1 MNRKLILLNLGLAV
15 ALFFVARVL
24 HDRWQEGEARR
35 AKVEGQKVVPA
46 PVQPLPPRPMV
57 PPLAA
62 TAYVDVAQKVLFSKD
77 RNPDVIPPPPP
88 PPAPPPKI
96 PPFPAAHGV
105 MIWGNVPPSI
115 ILSVGN
121 GEQGVY
127 RAGDKVGEFDIAGI
141 DERHLTLTW
150 NGQTFVKNISD
161 LEALAAPAP
170 EERRQQTATNL
181 PPPPVSA
188 PPPVVPQNGPGITM
202 DPEGRMKTCDVNDT
216 NPMGT
221 VIGGYRKVPLVN
233 PMAPGG
239 HFCLWQAVN

>member
-1 MNRKLILLNLGLAV
+1 LIRKLVLLNLALAA
-15 ALFFVARVL
+15 ALFFIGRVL
-24 HDRWQEGEARR
+24 HDRWREGEARR
-35 AKVEGQKVVPA
+35 EKVEHVKIVAA
-46 PVQPLPPRPMV
+46 PMPPLTPRPMV
-57 PPLAA
+57 QPLAA

-105 MIWGNVPPSI
+105 MLWPNVPPSI
-115 ILSVGN
+115 ILSIG
-121 GEQGVY
+121 GAEQGVY
-127 RAGDKVGEFDIAGI
+127 RVGDRVGEFEIAGI

-150 NGQTFVKNISD
+150 KGQTFVKNISD
-161 LEALAAPAP
+161 LEALAAEPREPDRQATAKAP
-170 EERRQQTATNL
+170 PQ
-181 PPPPVSA
+181 PVSA
-188 PPPVVPQNGPGITM
+188 PPPVVPQNAPGITM
-202 DPEGRMKTCDVNDT
+202 DPEGRMKTCDVTDT

-221 VIGGYRKVPLVN
+221 VIDGYKKIPLVN

>member
-1 MNRKLILLNLGLAV
+1 MSRKLILLNLALAV

-24 HDRWQEGEARR
+24 HDRWEEGKARR
-35 AKVEGQKVVPA
+35 EKVVGVKIVPA

-57 PPLAA
+57 QPLAA

-105 MIWGNVPPSI
+105 MLWPNVAPSI

-127 RAGDKVGEFDIAGI
+127 RVGDKVGEFEIAGI
-141 DERHLTLTW
+141 DEQHLTLTW
-150 NGQTFVKNISD
+150 KDQTFVKNISD
-161 LEALAAPAP
+161 LEALAVPTR
-170 EERRQQTATNL
+170 EQERQQAANL
-181 PPPPVSA
+181 PPSPVSA
-188 PPPVVPQNGPGITM
+188 PPPVVPPNQPGQNM
-202 DPEGRMKTCDVNDT
+202 DPEGKMKTCDVTDT

-221 VIGGYRKVPLVN
+221 VINGYKKIPLVN
-233 PMAPGG
+233 PMTPGG
-239 HFCLWQAVN
+239 HFCLWQSVN